1 MARHDND
8 RKRPRTTAEIYG
20 SNRAMSGKMEE
31 VFVRR
36 GIPVVPTIGV
46 SQFFAEVS
54 FH

>member
-20 SNRAMSGKMEE
+20 SNRAMAGKMEE

-36 GIPVVPTIGV
+36 GIPVVPSIGV
-46 SQFFAEVS
+46 SHPSQKFS